1 MNEKPKT
8 SPKLQTAVVVGE
20 LVLASVTLAL
30 KVAGLFRDRV
40 KV

>member
-8 SPKLQTAVVVGE
+8 SPKLHTAVVVGE

-30 KVAGLFRDRV
+30 KVAGLFHDRV